1 MVPEIATALNQKARA
16 HRLPAEASPTSC
28 LMQIDPSMEAK
39 WGKRLSSLDGKRRHR
54 GHPSPMDDI
63 QPAVKS
69 AFTKASK
76 QGSSYPISRSN
87 KYLRQETQ
95 TLKRV
100 ATLLEPFDESLPDK
114 SGVASAK
121 SVEEEAFDAE
131 NDASGIARCR
141 KSFTKHGG

>member
-1 MVPEIATALNQKARA
+1 LNIIGIATISFHGAPEYVFVLQ
-16 HRLPAEASPTSC
+16 
-28 LMQIDPSMEAK
+28 
-39 WGKRLSSLDGKRRHR
+39 

-69 AFTKASK
+69 ALTKAYSALTKAYK
-76 QGSSYPISRSN
+76 QGTSYPISRSN

-95 TLKRV
+95 TLKKRV

-121 SVEEEAFDAE
+121 SVEEAFDAE
-131 NDASGIARCR
+131 NDGM
-141 KSFTKHGG
+141 

>member
-1 MVPEIATALNQKARA
+1 LNIIGIATISFHGAPEYVFVLQ
-16 HRLPAEASPTSC
+16 
-28 LMQIDPSMEAK
+28 
-39 WGKRLSSLDGKRRHR
+39 

-76 QGSSYPISRSN
+76 QGTSYPISRSN

-121 SVEEEAFDAE
+121 SVEEAFDAE
-131 NDASGIARCR
+131 NDGM
-141 KSFTKHGG
+141 